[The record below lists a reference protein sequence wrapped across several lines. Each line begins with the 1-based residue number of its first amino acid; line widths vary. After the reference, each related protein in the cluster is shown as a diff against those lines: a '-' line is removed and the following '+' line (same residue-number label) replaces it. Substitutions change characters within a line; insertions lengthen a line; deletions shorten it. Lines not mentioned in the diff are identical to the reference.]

1 MCSRKIANGIANA
14 VWVSQT
20 EVVVPA
26 RSRSGKTVIVLSSHG
41 IVQWAP
47 LTYIRSSGIS
57 ATCSGTASR
66 ATVPMNSP
74 WRCLKSIQANAYAAN
89 AAKAIGMIVAGRAMA
104 KELVRPCFMPPA
116 AVVPRTWR

>member
-1 MCSRKIANGIANA
+1 M
-14 VWVSQT
+14 
-20 EVVVPA
+20 
-26 RSRSGKTVIVLSSHG
+26 IVLSSHG

-66 ATVPMNSP
+66 ATVPRKSP
-74 WRCLKSIQANAYAAN
+74 WRCLKSIHANAYAAN

-104 KELVRPCFMPPA
+104 KELVNPCFMPPA